1 MRSLKFAALLAIVV
15 VSSAAPARKTS
26 SADAQLQNMLRCN
39 AITDQTARVVC
50 YDDAARQA
58 LAPVPARSAKSA
70 APAAAPAKV
79 AEQAFGLESVPEA
92 RRREVSEAPAVVRLI
107 SAQVV
112 ARDDDGLGY
121 YKFTL
126 DNGMRWQMTER
137 SPLELPAAGDTA
149 TIRRGMIGGYM
160 LDVGRH
166 AAVRVTRLQ

>member
-58 LAPVPARSAKSA
+58 LAPARSAKAA

-126 DNGMRWQMTER
+126 DNGMRWQMTEC